1 MSLFTKTDREMER
14 YIQIRELATPL
25 ITKIGMTVPR
35 ELILQS
41 ARDLGMLGDDG
52 STLAFQ
58 RKTDIDYVMDRA
70 IFDMP
75 SPKERWIEIHCQE
88 KLKDYSREEQAILS
102 SYRSAYFSL
111 YEVLRRDSGRGIW
124 LQDLLQPRE
133 IFLMDKG
140 MGGTASPGWLL
151 ATRVVTYEG
160 LNFSSG
166 ASAIFSPEQKD
177 VWLTRMQWLFGQSQK
192 GWSWETFM
200 RHAAPVFIKAFQ
212 DEDIDYRTT
221 PVTGD
226 LEEESDPV
234 DEDSADLEFA
244 PPRES
249 PSKLG
254 RNDPCHCG
262 SGKKYKK
269 CCLSKDE
276 EGRPKERLFE
286 RAAKHHLIY
295 SADQFPVERCLIN
308 ENWKKSRLAQIVVTR
323 EFEPG
328 LLLYG
333 VYLADLGC
341 MGIKSS
347 FCNVGFT
354 IEEFETTLMVKL
366 FGGQAMIPIGVQYA
380 KEIIVGALNYA
391 DALGI

>member
-1 MSLFTKTDREMER
+1 
-14 YIQIRELATPL
+14 
-25 ITKIGMTVPR
+25 
-35 ELILQS
+35 
-41 ARDLGMLGDDG
+41 
-52 STLAFQ
+52 
-58 RKTDIDYVMDRA
+58 
-70 IFDMP
+70 
-75 SPKERWIEIHCQE
+75 
-88 KLKDYSREEQAILS
+88 
-102 SYRSAYFSL
+102 
-111 YEVLRRDSGRGIW
+111 
-124 LQDLLQPRE
+124 
-133 IFLMDKG
+133 
-140 MGGTASPGWLL
+140 
-151 ATRVVTYEG
+151 G
-160 LNFSSG
+160 LNFSSV

-366 FGGQAMIPIGVQYA
+366 FGGQTMIPIGVQYA

-391 DALGI
+391 DALGIKPDPDFELARHVLGKEPVAATHNVQFGGDDGKPLFVAGPRDDANKIIQQLTQKLGKDGFHFIAPVNLQ